1 MAALRIRTPT
11 LQTLLTT
18 RAIPT
23 IPRRAFHPQPF
34 NNTFSTTHIARNT
47 STSTNANANANANAN
62 GTSTFSLKTL
72 VPNPRTRQA
81 VIAGLVLMTGVE
93 TYMFVQYWP
102 RIKGWVGF
110 GEGRKQ

>member
-11 LQTLLTT
+11 LLTT
-18 RAIPT
+18 RAVPT
-23 IPRRAFHPQPF
+23 IPRRALHPQPI
-34 NNTFSTTHIARNT
+34 NTFSTTRIARNT
-47 STSTNANANANANAN
+47 STSTSTSTNANAS

-102 RIKGWVGF
+102 QIKGWVGF
-110 GEGRKQ
+110 GEGKKL